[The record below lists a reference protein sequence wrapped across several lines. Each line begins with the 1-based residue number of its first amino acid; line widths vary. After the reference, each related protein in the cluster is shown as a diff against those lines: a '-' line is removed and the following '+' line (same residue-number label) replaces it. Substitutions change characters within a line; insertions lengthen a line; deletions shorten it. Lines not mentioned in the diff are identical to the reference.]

1 MDTMNYER
9 MVRTIS
15 KTSGLDTT
23 EIEQRIEAKKKKISG
38 LISNEG
44 AAQIVAAEL
53 SVSFDNEKLK
63 IDELFSDMRR
73 VNVIGKIINLFPVR
87 TFTRNNQ
94 ESKVVNFIIADETS
108 NIRVVLWDLNHIVMI
123 EEGKIKVDSIVEI
136 SNANVRGDEVH
147 LGSFSEIK
155 LSDEILENVKT
166 EKIVKEKN
174 ISDLK
179 ISSNVSVRAFIVQIF
194 DPRFFN
200 VCIECK
206 KKVIPEGE
214 GFVCSEHGKV
224 VNEKKALINIVLDD
238 GTETIRAVLFHERIS
253 DLGINDLEDTE
264 NLNRKKQE
272 LLGKEMLFSGNVR
285 MNKFFDN
292 PELIVD
298 GVKETN
304 IDELIEKLE
313 NN

>member
-1 MDTMNYER
+1 MNYER

-15 KTSGLDTT
+15 KTSGLDIT

-38 LISNEG
+38 LISKEG

-63 IDELFSDMRR
+63 IDELASDMKRI
-73 VNVIGKIINLFPVR
+73 NVVGKVINLSPVR
-87 TFTRNNQ
+87 TFTRNDR
-94 ESKVVNFIIADETS
+94 ESKVANFIIADETS
-108 NIRVVLWDLNHIVMI
+108 NTRVVLWDINHIVMI
-123 EEGKIKVDSIVEI
+123 EEGKIKAESIVEI
-136 SNANVRGDEVH
+136 SNANMKGDEIH
-147 LGSFSEIK
+147 LGSFSELK
-155 LSDEILENVKT
+155 LSDEILENVRT

-179 ISSNVSVRAFIVQIF
+179 ISNNVSVRAFIVQIF
-194 DPRFFN
+194 DPKFFN

-224 VNEKKALINIVLDD
+224 VNEKRALINIVLDD

-253 DLGINDLEDTE
+253 DLGINDLENTE

-272 LLGKEMLFSGNVR
+272 LLGKEMFFSGSVR

-292 PELIVD
+292 HEFIVD

-313 NN
+313 KN

>member
-15 KTSGLDTT
+15 KISGLDIT
-23 EIEQRIEAKKKKISG
+23 EIEQRIEAKKEKISG

-63 IDELFSDMRR
+63 INELSSDMKR
-73 VNVIGKIINLFPVR
+73 VNVIGKIINLSPVR
-87 TFTRNNQ
+87 TFIRNNQ
-94 ESKVVNFIIADETS
+94 ESKVANFIIADETS
-108 NIRVVLWDLNHIVMI
+108 NTRVVLWDTNHIVMI
-123 EEGKIKVDSIVEI
+123 EEGKIKVDSVVEI

-147 LGSFSEIK
+147 LGSFSELK
-155 LSDEILENVKT
+155 LSDEILENVRT

-174 ISDLK
+174 IFDLK

-253 DLGINDLEDTE
+253 DLGIDDLENTE

-272 LLGKEMLFSGNVR
+272 LLGKEMIFSGSVR

-292 PELIVD
+292 HEFIVD

-313 NN
+313 KN

>member
-23 EIEQRIEAKKKKISG
+23 EIEQRIEAKKEKISG

-53 SVSFDNEKLK
+53 NVSFDNEKLK
-63 IDELFSDMRR
+63 INELSSNMKR

-87 TFTRNNQ
+87 TFTRNDQ
-94 ESKVVNFIIADETS
+94 ESKVANFIIADETS
-108 NIRVVLWDLNHIVMI
+108 NTKVVLWDINHIVMI
-123 EEGKIKVDSIVEI
+123 EEGKIKVDSVVEI

-147 LGSFSEIK
+147 LGSFSELK
-155 LSDEILENVKT
+155 LSDEILENVRT

-174 ISDLK
+174 ISDLR
-179 ISSNVSVRAFIVQIF
+179 ISSDVSVRAFIVQIF

-206 KKVIPEGE
+206 KKVIPEGD

-253 DLGINDLEDTE
+253 DLGLEDLENTE

-272 LLGKEMLFSGNVR
+272 LLGKEMIFTGSVR

-292 PELIVD
+292 HEFIVD
-298 GVKETN
+298 EVKETN
-304 IDELIEKLE
+304 IDELIKKLE
-313 NN
+313 KN

>member
-15 KTSGLDTT
+15 KISGLDIT
-23 EIEQRIEAKKKKISG
+23 EIEQRIEAKKEKISG

-63 IDELFSDMRR
+63 INELSSDMKR
-73 VNVIGKIINLFPVR
+73 VNVIGKIINLSPVR

-94 ESKVVNFIIADETS
+94 ESKVANFIIADETS
-108 NIRVVLWDLNHIVMI
+108 NTRVVLWDTNHIVMI
-123 EEGKIKVDSIVEI
+123 EEGKIKVDSVVEI

-147 LGSFSEIK
+147 LGSFSELK
-155 LSDEILENVKT
+155 LSDEILENVRT

-174 ISDLK
+174 IFDLK

-253 DLGINDLEDTE
+253 DLGIDDLENTE

-272 LLGKEMLFSGNVR
+272 LLGKEMIFSGSVR

-292 PELIVD
+292 HEFIVD

-313 NN
+313 KN

>member
-1 MDTMNYER
+1 MNYER

-15 KTSGLDTT
+15 KTSGLDIT

-38 LISNEG
+38 LISKEG

-53 SVSFDNEKLK
+53 SVNFDNEKLK
-63 IDELFSDMRR
+63 IDELASDMKRI
-73 VNVIGKIINLFPVR
+73 NVVGKVINLSPVR
-87 TFTRNNQ
+87 TFTRNDR
-94 ESKVVNFIIADETS
+94 ESKVANFIIADETS
-108 NIRVVLWDLNHIVMI
+108 NTRVVLWDINHIVMI
-123 EEGKIKVDSIVEI
+123 EEGKIKAESIVEI
-136 SNANVRGDEVH
+136 SNANMKGDEIH
-147 LGSFSEIK
+147 LGSFSELK
-155 LSDEILENVKT
+155 LSDEILENVRT

-179 ISSNVSVRAFIVQIF
+179 ISNNVSVRAFIVQIF
-194 DPRFFN
+194 DPKFFN

-224 VNEKKALINIVLDD
+224 VNEKRALINIVLDD

-253 DLGINDLEDTE
+253 DLGINDLENTE

-272 LLGKEMLFSGNVR
+272 LLGKEMFFSGSVR

-292 PELIVD
+292 HEFIVD

-313 NN
+313 KN

>member
-15 KTSGLDTT
+15 KISGLDIT
-23 EIEQRIEAKKKKISG
+23 EIEQRIEAKKEKISG

-63 IDELFSDMRR
+63 INELSSDMKR
-73 VNVIGKIINLFPVR
+73 VNVIGKIINLSPVR
-87 TFTRNNQ
+87 NFTRNNK
-94 ESKVVNFIIADETS
+94 ESKVANFIIADETS
-108 NIRVVLWDLNHIVMI
+108 NTRVVLWDSNHIVMI
-123 EEGKIKVDSIVEI
+123 EEGKIKVDSVVEI

-147 LGSFSEIK
+147 LGSFSELK
-155 LSDEILENVKT
+155 LSDEILENVRT

-179 ISSNVSVRAFIVQIF
+179 ISSNVLVRAFIVQIF

-238 GTETIRAVLFHERIS
+238 GTETIRAVLFHEHIS
-253 DLGINDLEDTE
+253 DLGISDLENTE

-272 LLGKEMLFSGNVR
+272 LLGKEMLFTGSVR

-292 PELIVD
+292 HEFIVD

-313 NN
+313 KN

>member
-1 MDTMNYER
+1 MDAMNYER
-9 MVRTIS
+9 MVKIIS
-15 KTSGLDTT
+15 KTSGLDMT
-23 EIEQRIEAKKKKISG
+23 EIEQRVEAKKKKISG
-38 LISNEG
+38 LISKEG

-63 IDELFSDMRR
+63 IEDLVSDMKR
-73 VNVIGKIINLFPVR
+73 VNVVGKVINLSPVR

-94 ESKVVNFIIADETS
+94 ESKVANFIIADETS
-108 NIRVVLWDLNHIVMI
+108 NTRVVLWDINHIVMI
-123 EEGKIKVDSIVEI
+123 EEGKIKPESVVEI
-136 SNANVRGDEVH
+136 SNANVKGDEIH
-147 LGSFSEIK
+147 LGSFSELK
-155 LSDEILENVKT
+155 LSNEILENVRT
-166 EKIVKEKN
+166 EKILKEKN

-179 ISSNVSVRAFIVQIF
+179 VSNDVSVRAFIVQIF

-224 VNEKKALINIVLDD
+224 VNEKRALINIVLDD
-238 GTETIRAVLFHERIS
+238 GTETIRAVLFHEHIS
-253 DLGINDLEDTE
+253 DLGLDDLENTE

-285 MNKFFDN
+285 MNKFFEN
-292 PELIVD
+292 PELIIE

>member
-15 KTSGLDTT
+15 KISGLDIT
-23 EIEQRIEAKKKKISG
+23 EIEQRIEAKKEKISG

-63 IDELFSDMRR
+63 INELSSDMKR
-73 VNVIGKIINLFPVR
+73 VNVIGKIINLSPVR
-87 TFTRNNQ
+87 TFTRNDQ
-94 ESKVVNFIIADETS
+94 ESKVANFIIADETS
-108 NIRVVLWDLNHIVMI
+108 NTRVVLWDINHIVMI
-123 EEGKIKVDSIVEI
+123 EEGKIKVDSVVEI

-147 LGSFSEIK
+147 LGSFSELK
-155 LSDEILENVKT
+155 LSDEILENVRT

-206 KKVIPEGE
+206 KKVTPEGE

-253 DLGINDLEDTE
+253 DLGISDLEDTE
-264 NLNRKKQE
+264 NLNLKKQE
-272 LLGKEMLFSGNVR
+272 LLGKEMLFTGSVR

-292 PELIVD
+292 HEFIVD
-298 GVKETN
+298 GIKETN

-313 NN
+313 KN

>member
-1 MDTMNYER
+1 MDIMNYER

-15 KTSGLDTT
+15 KTSGLDIT

-38 LISNEG
+38 LISKEG

-63 IDELFSDMRR
+63 IDELASDMKRI
-73 VNVIGKIINLFPVR
+73 NVVGKVINLSPVR
-87 TFTRNNQ
+87 TFTRNDR
-94 ESKVVNFIIADETS
+94 ESKVANFIIADETS
-108 NIRVVLWDLNHIVMI
+108 NTRVVLWDINHIVMI
-123 EEGKIKVDSIVEI
+123 EEGKIKAESIVEI
-136 SNANVRGDEVH
+136 SNANMKGDEIH
-147 LGSFSEIK
+147 LGSFSELK
-155 LSDEILENVKT
+155 LSDEILENVRT

-179 ISSNVSVRAFIVQIF
+179 ISNNVSVRAFIVQIF
-194 DPRFFN
+194 DPKFFN

-224 VNEKKALINIVLDD
+224 VNEKRALINIVLDD

-253 DLGINDLEDTE
+253 DLGINDLENTE

-272 LLGKEMLFSGNVR
+272 LLGKEMFFSGSVR

-292 PELIVD
+292 HEFIVD

-313 NN
+313 KN